1 MGAPMRLSTLPILVL
16 LAAAGCA
23 SMPLS
28 SAPPAAVTVH
38 KLAPG
43 DKVRIDTFGETA
55 LGGEFTVDG
64 EGKIAFPLL
73 GTIKAADLSGDEL
86 GTAIAA
92 GLATRALRDP
102 KVTVQ
107 VINVRPV
114 YVLGEVAKPGE
125 FPFASDLSVFALVAK
140 AGGFTYRADRRRVF
154 IRHAGAAGE
163 VAYKLDAATPVRPG
177 DTVRIGD
184 RVF

>member
-1 MGAPMRLSTLPILVL
+1 VGEGA
-16 LAAAGCA
+16 
-23 SMPLS
+23 
-28 SAPPAAVTVH
+28 APPLPSPPPVAATAYR
-38 KLAPG
+38 LGPG
-43 DKVRIDTFGETA
+43 DKVRIETFGETA
-55 LGGEFTVDG
+55 LTGEFALDG

-73 GTIKAADLSGDEL
+73 GTIKASERSADEL
-86 GTAIAA
+86 GTEIQTRLAA
-92 GLATRALRDP
+92 QALRDP

-107 VINVRPV
+107 VIGFRPV
-114 YVLGEVAKPGE
+114 YVLGEVARPGE

-140 AGGFTYRADRRRVF
+140 AGGFTYRANRKRVY
-154 IRHAGAAGE
+154 IRHAAAPDE